1 MLPERKSTMCAA
13 MRRSSRVLLVLAA
26 TTSALAPLP
35 CHARRGPPPRAAAPL
50 KPSGAAAPPE
60 APRRLL
66 VMLSLGY
73 GGSMFAFRPTLMI
86 VLPALLKSL
95 RLSEADGGALLSTC
109 QLSYMVAKPLSQ
121 AASDGV
127 DARLLLVASEVATG
141 ACFCLLA
148 LATTRLHLRVLFAL
162 IMTFQAPHVPAAAR
176 IITTRYAAA
185 KRGRPFSTIN
195 AAANLA
201 SCAVPLVVSCWTSY

>member
-1 MLPERKSTMCAA
+1 MLPPQSTMCAA

-35 CHARRGPPPRAAAPL
+35 SRARRGPPPRAAAPL
-50 KPSGAAAPPE
+50 KPSGGAAVPAE

-95 RLSEADGGALLSTC
+95 HLSEADGGALLSTC
-109 QLSYMVAKPLSQ
+109 QPGQDKRANFPTSKAPISAISHSFRLTFGRAIISRNGLEAWMVFPER
-121 AASDGV
+121 
-127 DARLLLVASEVATG
+127 ARAEHS
-141 ACFCLLA
+141 
-148 LATTRLHLRVLFAL
+148 R
-162 IMTFQAPHVPAAAR
+162 
-176 IITTRYAAA
+176 
-185 KRGRPFSTIN
+185 
-195 AAANLA
+195 
-201 SCAVPLVVSCWTSY
+201 